1 MCACTLTQKMKIDT
15 PTGKDLG
22 SLSEVGSEVNL
33 WEEEARVS
41 QVGKGCASVQ
51 MAAVEGVVSE
61 AIQQTK
67 LQNTQNM
74 LAV

>member
-1 MCACTLTQKMKIDT
+1 M
-15 PTGKDLG
+15 
-22 SLSEVGSEVNL
+22 SEVGSRVNL

-41 QVGKGCASVQ
+41 QVGDGCASVQ

-67 LQNTQNM
+67 LQNTRNI
-74 LAV
+74 LVV